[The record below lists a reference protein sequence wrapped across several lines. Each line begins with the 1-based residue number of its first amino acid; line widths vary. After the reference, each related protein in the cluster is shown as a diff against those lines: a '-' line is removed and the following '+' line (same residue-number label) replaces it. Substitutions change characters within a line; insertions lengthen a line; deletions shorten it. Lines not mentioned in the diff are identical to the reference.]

1 LATKNPDAYLPALAT
16 TLGYLGVLD
25 RDEDRLEKARAHH
38 EEALTRTV
46 DLHLAYA

>member
-1 LATKNPDAYLPALAT
+1 VATKNPDAYLPALAT
-16 TLGYLGVLD
+16 PLDDLGVLD

-46 DLHLAYA
+46 DLQLAYA